1 MFKNTIA
8 LIETIKIIDEMII
21 TTLIILNVYIIYLIY
36 SLWRS
41 NLHNGLFDM
50 TAFEM
55 FVREELGITDE
66 AQVEEY
72 LDLWAKY
79 HNKLFHE
86 IDKMHITE
94 DGFRDAIVKFKKQ
107 NHYNV

>member
-1 MFKNTIA
+1 MTI
-8 LIETIKIIDEMII
+8 I
-21 TTLIILNVYIIYLIY
+21 TLIILNAYIIYLIY

-41 NLHNGLFDM
+41 NLENGLFDM

-55 FVREELGITDE
+55 FVREELGVKDE

-72 LDLWAKY
+72 LGLWAKY

-94 DGFRDAIVKFKKQ
+94 GGFRGAIVKFKKQ
-107 NHYNV
+107 NNYNV

>member
-1 MFKNTIA
+1 MT
-8 LIETIKIIDEMII
+8 I
-21 TTLIILNVYIIYLIY
+21 TTLIILSVYIIYLIY

-41 NLHNGLFDM
+41 NLENGLFDM

-79 HNKLFHE
+79 HNKLFRE
-86 IDKMHITE
+86 INKMHITE
-94 DGFRDAIVKFKKQ
+94 SGFRSAIVKFKKQ